1 MRPDQYE
8 RLRGVSEALADL
20 FLEEA
25 DPSRW
30 PGAGVPLA
38 QHTQAQRGDRV
49 WHKKTVAASLLL
61 LINIERLTEHSQSA
75 PARDDSDLDRQ
86 IADAEAQAVK
96 LLDKLTQRTHG
107 AP

>member
-1 MRPDQYE
+1 MRPDQQE
-8 RLRGVSEALADL
+8 RLRSVAEALTDV

-25 DPSRW
+25 DPGHW

-61 LINIERLTEHSQSA
+61 LINIERLTENSRAGH
-75 PARDDSDLDRQ
+75 PGEDDDLDRQ
-86 IADAEAQAVK
+86 IADAEAQAIQ